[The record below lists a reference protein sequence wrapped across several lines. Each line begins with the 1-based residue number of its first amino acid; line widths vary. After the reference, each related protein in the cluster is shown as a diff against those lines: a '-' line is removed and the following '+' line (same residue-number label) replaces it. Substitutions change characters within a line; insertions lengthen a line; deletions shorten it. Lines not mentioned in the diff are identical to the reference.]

1 MDKTRT
7 VKKDAYE
14 SNSKCYFGCLACLA
28 VAWMFV
34 KLIICCSCRS
44 LERLAHRRPAT
55 SMPQRSGEDLVVAIA
70 DCETDSGTPLHPGQK
85 RVQFRDVVELFV
97 ISLPS
102 ARRMKWPTRPPVVER
117 VIEEIKR

>member
-14 SNSKCYFGCLACLA
+14 SDSKCYFGCLACLA
-28 VAWMFV
+28 VAWAFV

-55 SMPQRSGEDLVVAIA
+55 SMSQRSEEDLVVA
-70 DCETDSGTPLHPGQK
+70 DCETDSETPLPPGQK
-85 RVQFRDVVELFV
+85 RVRFRDIVEVFV
-97 ISLPS
+97 ISLPA
-102 ARRMKWPTRPPVVER
+102 ARRLNWSTKPPVVER
-117 VIEEIKR
+117 VVEEIKR